1 MMTSEAWFEIYRN
14 LQFDVDQE
22 DPVVDTIPQPTG
34 IFQNEEEILREIQK

>member
-1 MMTSEAWFEIYRN
+1 MMTSEAWFEIYPN